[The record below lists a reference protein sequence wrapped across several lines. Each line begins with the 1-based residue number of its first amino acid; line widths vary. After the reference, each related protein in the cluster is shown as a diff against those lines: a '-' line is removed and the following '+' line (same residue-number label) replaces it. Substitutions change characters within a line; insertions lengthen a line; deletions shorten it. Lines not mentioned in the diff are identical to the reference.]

1 MIRRIC
7 FSIGF
12 PTVLGFIII
21 LLCLLM
27 HINQPVLVKPAAV
40 TISVDITTDYREIF
54 ACMTS
59 ANDCISR
66 EVIEHVNLDAAD

>member
-1 MIRRIC
+1 
-7 FSIGF
+7 
-12 PTVLGFIII
+12 
-21 LLCLLM
+21 M